1 MHFDVQRIEFQG
13 VPLGLIHRNIRVH
26 ADVAE
31 VSQEY
36 LNNAGIVR
44 DRPRKLL
51 SATESVAPR
60 RSPGAL
66 LRAFLELP
74 FFPSQVPDDVAPI
87 SGVRTLRST
96 ASSTAF

>member
-1 MHFDVQRIEFQG
+1 MHFNVQCIELQG
-13 VPLGLIHRNIRVH
+13 VPPSLIPGNIRVH

-36 LNNAGIVR
+36 LTNAGILR
-44 DRPRKLL
+44 DKPRKLL
-51 SATESVAPR
+51 SATDSVTPR
-60 RSPGAL
+60 RSPRAL

-87 SGVRTLRST
+87 GGVCALRST
-96 ASSTAF
+96 AGRTAF

>member
-1 MHFDVQRIEFQG
+1 M
-13 VPLGLIHRNIRVH
+13 H

-36 LNNAGIVR
+36 LNNAGTLR
-44 DRPRKLL
+44 DRPRKLM
-51 SATESVAPR
+51 SATESVVPR
-60 RSPGAL
+60 RSPRAL

-87 SGVRTLRST
+87 SSVCALRGT
-96 ASSTAF
+96 TGNTTI

>member
-1 MHFDVQRIEFQG
+1 MRFDVQRIEFQG
-13 VPLGLIHRNIRVH
+13 IPPGLMPGNIRVH

-36 LNNAGIVR
+36 LNDAGILR

-60 RSPGAL
+60 RSPRAL

-87 SGVRTLRST
+87 SGVCAL
-96 ASSTAF
+96 

>member
-1 MHFDVQRIEFQG
+1 M
-13 VPLGLIHRNIRVH
+13 H
-26 ADVAE
+26 ADVPE

-36 LNNAGIVR
+36 LNNAGMLR

-74 FFPSQVPDDVAPI
+74 FFPSQVADDIAWI
-87 SGVRTLRST
+87 SSMSTLQST
-96 ASSTAF
+96 TSNTAF